1 MLPLTNAKTA
11 LTGSSLQYRNFYYLT
26 YYGPI
31 LHFWVTFYSAYGAK
45 CDLKED
51 YGTIKSWIVK
61 VSLALQIQSSQ
72 CQANDSFDRF
82 DWTCWKWTNNGTA
95 QEEEAR
101 PVVRKPMLTSPL
113 SNAKTKLAASFRN
126 LGSPIHS
133 PQCQPVN
140 LMTQGAS
147 QSAYWLV
154 YFEGYVFH
162 SATLKNTIRKLFQ
175 IDFVDNDFTSKSM

>member
-1 MLPLTNAKTA
+1 MVPYSTF
-11 LTGSSLQYRNFYYLT
+11 GSHFIVCMEKIWPKSGVWAHKKLDSKNFST
-26 YYGPI
+26 
-31 LHFWVTFYSAYGAK
+31 VRT
-45 CDLKED
+45 
-51 YGTIKSWIVK
+51 
-61 VSLALQIQSSQ
+61 LALQIQSSQ

-113 SNAKTKLAASFRN
+113 SNAKTKLTASFRN

-133 PQCQPVN
+133 PQCQTVN